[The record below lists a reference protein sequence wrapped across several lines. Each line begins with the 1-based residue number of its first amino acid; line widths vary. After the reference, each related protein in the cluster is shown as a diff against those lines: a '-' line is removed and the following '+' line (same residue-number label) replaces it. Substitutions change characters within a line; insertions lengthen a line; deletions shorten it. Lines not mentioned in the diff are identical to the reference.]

1 MESGLMSMTTL
12 DTTSFSKRLRA
23 SYSPRLLLSE
33 LLMKQW
39 FEPIIPFTLMLGLL
53 MYFAATI
60 PGYAGFDNFQSLMRL
75 FAEFGF
81 VALGMAFCLIAGGID
96 LSVGANFALCN
107 FAALFFLFVMGWPV
121 WLVSIATLGVGIV
134 IGGING
140 ILIGYIKARP
150 FLTTLVT
157 LIILRASVNIL
168 SEKYATVFATNSV
181 ESDAWDYLGEG
192 FVLGIPINAAVLIL
206 VLIVGH
212 VFLSRSRY
220 GWHLTA
226 IGASRKAARHAGIPV
241 ERMLFATYVLSGALC
256 ATGGIFYA
264 ARQASADSRTGVGWE
279 FQALT
284 AVVLGGISLAGGK
297 GTVWRAMIGAII
309 IFALTNGL
317 VRMGI
322 PGYVTSGVIGIILLV
337 AVGIDVKWAKN
348 RGKAVQKIYVNP
360 AQVALASAP
369 SLRRDSGTPFA
380 QNDRLLQAEAIG
392 LDQVEGPE
400 DVILDRQDRVYGGT
414 RDGNIIRFSG
424 PNLEH
429 REVFAHIGGRPL
441 GMQFDKDENLIVA
454 VAGMGVYGVKPN
466 GEVFKITDET
476 NRTWYKLNDDSRLRM
491 ADDLDIGPDGKIWF
505 SDCTTRY
512 EMTTNTLDIIEG
524 RPNGRLVVYDPA
536 TNKTRTAIN
545 HFHFPNGICVSHDG
559 RSVLVASTTLCQVFR
574 YWIEGPR
581 KGELELLI
589 EHLPGFVDNINRASD
604 GNYWVALVGIRSP
617 AFDLAMRKPGFRLR
631 MAKQVP
637 IDEWLAPGLN
647 HGCVLKFT
655 DAGDVLESY
664 WDPTGVNHSTL
675 TSMREHKGY
684 LYLGGLENNRIG
696 RIMLKDADPTWSG
709 FEAYWGNKRRD
720 KG

>member
-1 MESGLMSMTTL
+1 MTTP
-12 DTTSFSKRLRA
+12 SKMISASHRLRA

-33 LLMKQW
+33 LLLKQW
-39 FEPIIPFTLMLGLL
+39 FEPIIPFLLMLGLL
-53 MYFAATI
+53 TYFMVTI
-60 PGYAGFDNFQSLMRL
+60 PGYAGIDNMQSLMRL
-75 FAEFGF
+75 YAEFGF

-107 FAALFFLFVMGWPV
+107 FAALFFLLVMGWPT
-121 WLVSIATLGVGIV
+121 WLVVTATLAVGIA
-134 IGGING
+134 IGSING

-157 LIILRASVNIL
+157 LIILRATVNIL
-168 SEKYATVFATNSV
+168 SDKYATTFATNSPD
-181 ESDAWDYLGEG
+181 SATWDYLGEG
-192 FVLGIPINAAVLIL
+192 VMLGIPINAAVLIL
-206 VLIVGH
+206 ILLFGH

-220 GWHLTA
+220 GWHITA
-226 IGASRKAARHAGIPV
+226 IGASRKAARHAGIQV
-241 ERMLFATYVLSGALC
+241 ERMLFATYALSGALC
-256 ATGGIFYA
+256 ACGGIFYA

-279 FQALT
+279 FSALT
-284 AVVLGGISLAGGK
+284 AVVLGGVSLAGGK

-317 VRMGI
+317 VRLGI
-322 PGYVTSGVIGIILLV
+322 PGYVTSGIIGVILLV
-337 AVGIDVKWAKN
+337 AVGIDVKWTKN

-360 AQVALASAP
+360 TRVPLSAAP
-369 SLRRDSGTPFA
+369 SLVRGSGSPYA
-380 QNDRLLQAEAIG
+380 QNDRLIGAEAIG

-400 DVILDRQDRVYGGT
+400 DIILDRQDRLYGAT

-424 PNLEH
+424 PDFTT

-454 VAGMGVYGVKPN
+454 VAGMGVYGIKPS
-466 GEVFKITDET
+466 GEVFKVTDET

-491 ADDLDIGPDGKIWF
+491 ADDLDIAPDGKIYF

-512 EMTTNTLDIIEG
+512 EMTTNTLDVIEG

-536 TNKTRTAIN
+536 TKTTKTLIS

-559 RSVLVASTTLCQVFR
+559 RSVLVASTTLCRVYR
-574 YWIEGPR
+574 YWVEGEK
-581 KGELELLI
+581 KGKLEVLLDEI
-589 EHLPGFVDNINRASD
+589 PGNCDNINRASD
-604 GNYWVALVGIRSP
+604 GTYWLALVGIRTP
-617 AFDLAMRKPGFRLR
+617 AFDLASRMPGFRLR
-631 MAKQVP
+631 MVKETP

-647 HGCVLKFT
+647 HGCVLRFT
-655 DAGDVLESY
+655 ENGEVLESF
-664 WDPTGVNHSTL
+664 WDPTGIGHSTL

-696 RIMLKDADPTWSG
+696 RIKLEGVDPDWTG
-709 FEAYWGNKRRD
+709 YEAYWGNKRRH
-720 KG
+720 KV

>member
-1 MESGLMSMTTL
+1 MSMTT
-12 DTTSFSKRLRA
+12 SNMIGFSQRLRA

-33 LLMKQW
+33 LLLKQW
-39 FEPIIPFTLMLGLL
+39 FEPVIPFVLMLGLL
-53 MYFAATI
+53 AYFAATV
-60 PGYAGFDNFQSLMRL
+60 PGYFGIDNFQSLMRL
-75 FAEFGF
+75 YAEFGF

-121 WLVSIATLGVGIV
+121 WLVCLATIGVGTT
-134 IGGING
+134 IGAING
-140 ILIGYIKARP
+140 VLIGYIKARP

-168 SEKYATVFATNSV
+168 GEKYATVFATNTV
-181 ESDAWDYLGEG
+181 ESDAWDFLGEG
-192 FVLGIPINAAVLIL
+192 FVFGIPINAAVLIL
-206 VLIVGH
+206 VLLAGH
-212 VFLSRSRY
+212 IFLSRSRY
-220 GWHLTA
+220 GWHITA

-241 ERMLFATYVLSGALC
+241 ERMLFATYALSGVLC
-256 ATGGIFYA
+256 AAAGIFYA

-279 FQALT
+279 FSALT
-284 AVVLGGISLAGGK
+284 AVVLGGVSLAGGK

-322 PGYVTSGVIGIILLV
+322 PGYITSAIIGIILLA
-337 AVGIDVKWAKN
+337 AVGIDVKWTKN

-360 AQVALASAP
+360 ALVPLAPAP
-369 SLRRDSGTPFA
+369 SLQRGSDSPYA
-380 QNDRLLQAEAIG
+380 QNDRLINAEAIG

-400 DVILDRQDRVYGGT
+400 DVILDRQDRLYGAT
-414 RDGNIIRFSG
+414 RDGNVIRFSG
-424 PNLEH
+424 PNFEH

-466 GEVFKITDET
+466 REVFRVTDET

-491 ADDLDIGPDGKIWF
+491 ADDLDIAPDGKIYF

-512 EMTTNTLDIIEG
+512 EMTTNTLDLIEG

-536 TNKTRTAIN
+536 TQKTRTLIS
-545 HFHFPNGICVSHDG
+545 HFHFPNGICVAHDG
-559 RSVLVASTTLCQVFR
+559 RSVLVASTTLCKVYR
-574 YWIEGPR
+574 YWIKGEK
-581 KGELELLI
+581 KGELEIVLDEI
-589 EHLPGFVDNINRASD
+589 PGNCDNINRASD
-604 GNYWVALVGIRSP
+604 GTYWLALVGIRTP
-617 AFDLAMRKPGFRLR
+617 AFDLASRMPGFRLR
-631 MAKQVP
+631 MVKQTP

-655 DAGDVLESY
+655 EDGKVLESF
-664 WDPTGVNHSTL
+664 WDPTGISHSTL

-696 RIMLKDADPTWSG
+696 RIRLDGADPNWTG
-709 FEAYWGNKRRD
+709 YEAYWGSKRRD
-720 KG
+720 KA